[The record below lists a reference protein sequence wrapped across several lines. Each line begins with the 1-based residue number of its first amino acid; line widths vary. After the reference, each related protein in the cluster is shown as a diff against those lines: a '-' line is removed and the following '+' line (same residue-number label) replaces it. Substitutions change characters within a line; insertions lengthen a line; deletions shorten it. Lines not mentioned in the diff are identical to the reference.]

1 MVTLWGSLRRPR
13 RLAYIAV
20 AIAILATL
28 VLAFLVLSGPPMG
41 GISKDNA
48 TTLALKYASSGG
60 DVKLVS
66 VQAGRLSRFKGDTN
80 TNGQD
85 NQWVWAVAFSGSWS
99 GSCAPPNVPGTNS
112 CPPPATS
119 ELVVLDYFS
128 GDLVLIK
135 TPSPVQ

>member
-1 MVTLWGSLRRPR
+1 
-13 RLAYIAV
+13 
-20 AIAILATL
+20 
-28 VLAFLVLSGPPMG
+28 MG